1 MTQAAGTGGDL
12 RTRVRD
18 GVRDQVRLTAVD
30 LMLDRGYAATTVE
43 QIVQAC
49 GVSRRS
55 FYRYF
60 GTREDLVLGDTGEQ
74 IAVLTA
80 ALTARPLAEDAWT
93 ALQRAAES
101 LPDAAQPAERAFGVA
116 RMING
121 DPDLRARRREKY
133 DAWRS
138 ALTPLIVE
146 RAELAGS
153 PLSPLGASALVAC
166 ALSCLETAVE
176 AWVDQGGRGTLESFS
191 AEAVVAVRGL

>member
-1 MTQAAGTGGDL
+1 M
-12 RTRVRD
+12 
-18 GVRDQVRLTAVD
+18 
-30 LMLDRGYAATTVE
+30 
-43 QIVQAC
+43 
-49 GVSRRS
+49 
-55 FYRYF
+55 
-60 GTREDLVLGDTGEQ
+60 LGDTGEQ

-80 ALTARPLAEDAWT
+80 ALTARPLSEDAWT

-101 LPDAAQPAERAFGVA
+101 LPDAAQATERAF
-116 RMING
+116 NG